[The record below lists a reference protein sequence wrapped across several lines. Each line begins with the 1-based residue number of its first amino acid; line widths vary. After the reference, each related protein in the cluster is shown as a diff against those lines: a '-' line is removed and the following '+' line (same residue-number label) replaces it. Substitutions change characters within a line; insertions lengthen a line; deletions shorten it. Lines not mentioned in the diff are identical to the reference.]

1 MREVYRILCMTI
13 DIDIVANKNRH
24 SVQGAERL
32 GSVFLKGDSA
42 YGGRKVELKVENVYR
57 DEQSRW
63 IVAVADSRDR
73 KAFKQLFDY
82 FAPRIK
88 GFCQNNGS
96 TADRADEVVQEAF
109 VNVWRKASLFDPKKA
124 SAGAWI
130 FAIARNSRIDL
141 IRKENRPEADTTD
154 PFFEQNE
161 PESPLAVLETER
173 KSKTLRSFVKG
184 LPAEQQQVLKL
195 AFFEEKAHSEVAEE
209 LGIPLGTVKS
219 RIRLAF
225 KRIRSELG
233 EI

>member
-1 MREVYRILCMTI
+1 MNI
-13 DIDIVANKNRH
+13 DIDIVADKNGYN
-24 SVQGAERL
+24 VQGADRL
-32 GSVFLKGDSA
+32 SSNFLKTKSPRV
-42 YGGRKVELKVENVYR
+42 GRKVELKVENVYR

-63 IVAVADSRDR
+63 IVAVAESKDR

-161 PESPLAVLETER
+161 PESPLAMLETER
-173 KSKTLRSFVKG
+173 KSKTLRNFVKC

>member
-1 MREVYRILCMTI
+1 MDRSHVRSSSLPAKGWKEV
-13 DIDIVANKNRH
+13 
-24 SVQGAERL
+24 G
-32 GSVFLKGDSA
+32 
-42 YGGRKVELKVENVYR
+42 LKVESVYR

-63 IVAVADSRDR
+63 IVAIAKSRDKR
-73 KAFKQLFDY
+73 AFKKLFNY

-109 VNVWRKASLFDPKKA
+109 VNIWRKANLFDPKKA

-161 PESPLAVLETER
+161 PENPLAVLETER
-173 KSKTLRSFVKG
+173 KTRLIRDFVRL
-184 LPAEQQQVLKL
+184 LPAEQQEVLNL
-195 AFFEEKAHSEVAEE
+195 AFFEEKPHSEVAEQ

-225 KRIRSELG
+225 KRIRSEFG

>member
-1 MREVYRILCMTI
+1 MDINI
-13 DIDIVANKNRH
+13 DISPKRNGYK
-24 SVQGAERL
+24 VQDADSL
-32 GSVFLKGDSA
+32 GSTFLKRKSSH
-42 YGGRKVELKVENVYR
+42 GGKKVELKVENVYR

-63 IVAVADSRDR
+63 IVAVAESRDR
-73 KAFKQLFDY
+73 KAFKQLFNY

-154 PFFEQNE
+154 PFFDQNE
-161 PESPLAVLETER
+161 PESPLAGLETER
-173 KSKTLRSFVKG
+173 KSKIIRNFVKD

>member
-1 MREVYRILCMTI
+1 MSIDVDIGSSRKNVRLRSSQGVVPPFKATGTRDGSKEV
-13 DIDIVANKNRH
+13 
-24 SVQGAERL
+24 G
-32 GSVFLKGDSA
+32 
-42 YGGRKVELKVENVYR
+42 LKVESVYR

-63 IVAVADSRDR
+63 IVAIAESRDK
-73 KAFKQLFDY
+73 KAFKRLFDY

-96 TADRADEVVQEAF
+96 TSDRADEVVQEAF
-109 VNVWRKASLFDPKKA
+109 VNIWRKANLFDPKKA

-173 KSKTLRSFVKG
+173 KSKLLRNFVRD
-184 LPAEQQQVLKL
+184 LPAEQRQVLKL

-225 KRIRSELG
+225 KRIRSEFG
-233 EI
+233 EIR

>member
-1 MREVYRILCMTI
+1 MSI
-13 DIDIVANKNRH
+13 DVDIVPNR
-24 SVQGAERL
+24 RNL
-32 GSVFLKGDSA
+32 GMDRSHVRSSSLPAKGWKEV
-42 YGGRKVELKVENVYR
+42 GLKVESVYR

-63 IVAVADSRDR
+63 IVAIAESRDKR
-73 KAFKQLFDY
+73 AFKKLFNY

-109 VNVWRKASLFDPKKA
+109 VNVWRKANLFDPKKA

-161 PESPLAVLETER
+161 PENPLAVLETER
-173 KSKTLRSFVKG
+173 KTRLIRDFVRL
-184 LPAEQQQVLKL
+184 LPAEQQEVLNL
-195 AFFEEKAHSEVAEE
+195 AFFEEKPHSEVAEE

-225 KRIRSELG
+225 KRIRSEFG

>member
-1 MREVYRILCMTI
+1 MSI
-13 DIDIVANKNRH
+13 DLDIVPARTKSAVEDSDRVGSALLERKANYEGK
-24 SVQGAERL
+24 
-32 GSVFLKGDSA
+32 
-42 YGGRKVELKVENVYR
+42 KVELKVENVYR

-63 IVAVADSRDR
+63 IVAVAESRDR
-73 KAFKQLFDY
+73 KAFKLLFDY

-96 TADRADEVVQEAF
+96 TSDRADEVVQEAF
-109 VNVWRKASLFDPKKA
+109 VNVWRKAKLFDPGKA

-130 FAIARNSRIDL
+130 FAIARNSRVDL

-154 PFFEQNE
+154 PFFDQNE

-173 KSKTLRSFVKG
+173 KSKTLRSFVKD
-184 LPAEQQQVLKL
+184 LPAEQQQVLRL
-195 AFFEEKAHSEVAEE
+195 AFFEEKAHSEIAKE

>member
-1 MREVYRILCMTI
+1 MNNLNATALMSAGRSVSEPFQLGVARSDGGLVEVTI
-13 DIDIVANKNRH
+13 
-24 SVQGAERL
+24 
-32 GSVFLKGDSA
+32 
-42 YGGRKVELKVENVYR
+42 RKVLR
-57 DEQSRW
+57 LLPARR
-63 IVAVADSRDR
+63 IVAVAESRDTT
-73 KAFKQLFDY
+73 AFKRLFDY

-96 TADRADEVVQEAF
+96 TSDRADEVVQEAF
-109 VNVWRKASLFDPKKA
+109 VNVWRKANLFDPKKA

-154 PFFEQNE
+154 PFFDQNE

-173 KSKTLRSFVKG
+173 KSKLIRDFVRD
-184 LPAEQQQVLKL
+184 LPTEQQQVLRL
-195 AFFEEKAHSEVAEE
+195 AFFEEKPHSEVAEE

-225 KRIRSELG
+225 KRIRSEFG

>member
-1 MREVYRILCMTI
+1 MSV
-13 DIDIVANKNRH
+13 DIDIIPSQRQLRVKRPVRSSSPLVDEVRRNR
-24 SVQGAERL
+24 SEKIG
-32 GSVFLKGDSA
+32 
-42 YGGRKVELKVENVYR
+42 LKVESVYR

-63 IVAVADSRDR
+63 IVAVAESRDR
-73 KAFKQLFDY
+73 RAFRRLFDY

-109 VNVWRKASLFDPKKA
+109 VNVWRKANLFDPKKA

-154 PFFEQNE
+154 PFFDQSE
-161 PESPLAVLETER
+161 PENPLAVLETER
-173 KSKTLRSFVKG
+173 RSALLRNFVKE
-184 LPAEQQQVLKL
+184 LPAEQQDVLKL
-195 AFFEEKAHSEVAEE
+195 AFFEEKAHSEVADE

-225 KRIRSELG
+225 SRIRNEFG
-233 EI
+233 EMQ

>member
-1 MREVYRILCMTI
+1 MSI
-13 DIDIVANKNRH
+13 DLDIVPARTKSAVEDSDRVGSALLERKANYEGK
-24 SVQGAERL
+24 
-32 GSVFLKGDSA
+32 
-42 YGGRKVELKVENVYR
+42 KVELKVENVYR

-63 IVAVADSRDR
+63 IVDVAESRDR
-73 KAFKQLFDY
+73 KAFKLLFDY

-96 TADRADEVVQEAF
+96 TSDRADEVVQEAF
-109 VNVWRKASLFDPKKA
+109 VNVWRKAKLFDPGKA

-154 PFFEQNE
+154 PFFDQNE

-173 KSKTLRSFVKG
+173 KSKTLRSFVKD
-184 LPAEQQQVLKL
+184 LPAEQQQVLRL
-195 AFFEEKAHSEVAEE
+195 AFFEEKAHSEIAEE

>member
-1 MREVYRILCMTI
+1 MSI
-13 DIDIVANKNRH
+13 DIDIIPSQPKFRVKR
-24 SVQGAERL
+24 QG
-32 GSVFLKGDSA
+32 GSTIPSLDRDPQDGSE
-42 YGGRKVELKVENVYR
+42 KVGLKVESVYR

-63 IVAVADSRDR
+63 IVAVAESRDR
-73 KAFKQLFDY
+73 KAFKRLFNY
-82 FAPRIK
+82 FGPRIK

-109 VNVWRKASLFDPKKA
+109 VNVWRKANLFDPKKA

-154 PFFEQNE
+154 PFFDQSE
-161 PESPLAVLETER
+161 PENPLTVLETER
-173 KSKTLRSFVKG
+173 RSALLRNFVKE
-184 LPAEQQQVLKL
+184 LPDEQQDVLKL

-225 KRIRSELG
+225 SRIRNEFG
-233 EI
+233 EMK

>member
-1 MREVYRILCMTI
+1 MSVDVDTISERQNSVLKRSQVGKSPFTVTVSKKGLKEV
-13 DIDIVANKNRH
+13 
-24 SVQGAERL
+24 G
-32 GSVFLKGDSA
+32 
-42 YGGRKVELKVENVYR
+42 LKVESVYR

-63 IVAVADSRDR
+63 IVAVAESRDK
-73 KAFKQLFDY
+73 KAFKQLFNH

-96 TADRADEVVQEAF
+96 TSDRAEEVVQEAF
-109 VNVWRKASLFDPKKA
+109 VNIWRKANLFDPKKA

-130 FAIARNSRIDL
+130 FAIARNARIDL

-161 PESPLAVLETER
+161 PESPLAVLEVER
-173 KSKTLRSFVKG
+173 KSKLLRDFVRD

-195 AFFEEKAHSEVAEE
+195 AFFEEKPHSEVAEE

-225 KRIRSELG
+225 KRIRSEFG

>member
-1 MREVYRILCMTI
+1 MSIG
-13 DIDIVANKNRH
+13 IDIVPSRKKYD
-24 SVQGAERL
+24 VQNTDCG
-32 GSVFLKGDSA
+32 GSNFLKREA
-42 YGGRKVELKVENVYR
+42 NHECKKVELKVESVYK
-57 DEQSRW
+57 DEQSKW
-63 IVAVADSRDR
+63 IVAVAESRDR
-73 KAFKQLFDY
+73 KAFKQLFDF

-109 VNVWRKASLFDPKKA
+109 VNVWRKASLFDPRKA

-173 KSKTLRSFVKG
+173 KSKTVRNFVKD

-195 AFFEEKAHSEVAEE
+195 AFFEEMAHSEVAEE

>member
-1 MREVYRILCMTI
+1 MSIDVDIVPSRRNI
-13 DIDIVANKNRH
+13 DIGRSYEESSPLPTV
-24 SVQGAERL
+24 
-32 GSVFLKGDSA
+32 GSKEVG
-42 YGGRKVELKVENVYR
+42 LKVESVYR

-63 IVAVADSRDR
+63 IVAIAENRDR
-73 KAFKQLFDY
+73 TAFKRLFNY

-109 VNVWRKASLFDPKKA
+109 VNIWRKAKLFDPAKA

-130 FAIARNSRIDL
+130 FAIARNARIDL

-154 PFFEQNE
+154 PFFEQSE
-161 PESPLAVLETER
+161 PENPFAVLETER
-173 KSKTLRSFVKG
+173 KSKLIRECVKD

-195 AFFEEKAHSEVAEE
+195 AFFEEKPHSEVAEE

-225 KRIRSELG
+225 KRIRSEFG

>member
-1 MREVYRILCMTI
+1 MSLDINIVPSRNKYKAQKTDCVGSAFLEREL
-13 DIDIVANKNRH
+13 H
-24 SVQGAERL
+24 HES
-32 GSVFLKGDSA
+32 
-42 YGGRKVELKVENVYR
+42 RKVELKVESVYR

-63 IVAVADSRDR
+63 IVAVAESRDR

-88 GFCQNNGS
+88 GFCRNNGS

-109 VNVWRKASLFDPKKA
+109 VNVWRKARLFDPKKA

-173 KSKTLRSFVKG
+173 KSKTLRELVED
-184 LPAEQQQVLKL
+184 LPDEQQQVLKL

-233 EI
+233 ET

>member
-1 MREVYRILCMTI
+1 MSV
-13 DIDIVANKNRH
+13 DIDIVPSHRDLRLNR
-24 SVQGAERL
+24 SGRDNSSFLDVASQS
-32 GSVFLKGDSA
+32 GSEKAG
-42 YGGRKVELKVENVYR
+42 LKVENVYR

-63 IVAVADSRDR
+63 IVAVAENRDR
-73 KAFKQLFDY
+73 KAFKRLFSY

-109 VNVWRKASLFDPKKA
+109 VNVWRKANLFDPTKA

-141 IRKENRPEADTTD
+141 IRKENRPEADTSD
-154 PFFEQNE
+154 PFFDQSE
-161 PESPLAVLETER
+161 PENPLAVLESER
-173 KSKTLRSFVKG
+173 KSTLIRNFVKR
-184 LPAEQQQVLKL
+184 LPAEQQEVLKL
-195 AFFEEKAHSEVAEE
+195 AFFEEKAHSEVADE

-225 KRIRSELG
+225 SRLKNEFG
-233 EI
+233 EMK

>member
-1 MREVYRILCMTI
+1 MSIDVDIVPSRRNI
-13 DIDIVANKNRH
+13 DIGRPYEESSPLPTV
-24 SVQGAERL
+24 
-32 GSVFLKGDSA
+32 GSKEVG
-42 YGGRKVELKVENVYR
+42 LKVESVYR

-63 IVAVADSRDR
+63 IVAIAENRDR
-73 KAFKQLFDY
+73 TAFKRLFNY

-109 VNVWRKASLFDPKKA
+109 VNIWRKAKLFDPAKA

-130 FAIARNSRIDL
+130 FAIARNARIDL

-154 PFFEQNE
+154 PFFEQSE
-161 PESPLAVLETER
+161 PENPFTVLETER
-173 KSKTLRSFVKG
+173 KSKLIRECIKD

-195 AFFEEKAHSEVAEE
+195 AFFEEKPHSEVAEE

-225 KRIRSELG
+225 KRIRSEFG

>member
-1 MREVYRILCMTI
+1 MDRSHVRSSSLPAKGWKEV
-13 DIDIVANKNRH
+13 
-24 SVQGAERL
+24 G
-32 GSVFLKGDSA
+32 
-42 YGGRKVELKVENVYR
+42 LKVESVYR

-63 IVAVADSRDR
+63 IVAIAESRDKR
-73 KAFKQLFDY
+73 AFKKLFNY

-109 VNVWRKASLFDPKKA
+109 VNIWRKANLFDPKKA

-161 PESPLAVLETER
+161 PENPLGVLETER
-173 KSKTLRSFVKG
+173 KTRLIRDFVRL
-184 LPAEQQQVLKL
+184 LPAEQQEVLNL
-195 AFFEEKAHSEVAEE
+195 AFFEEKPHSEVAEQ

-225 KRIRSELG
+225 KRIRSEFG

>member
-1 MREVYRILCMTI
+1 MSIDVDIVPSRRNI
-13 DIDIVANKNRH
+13 DIGRSYEESSPFPTV
-24 SVQGAERL
+24 
-32 GSVFLKGDSA
+32 GSKEVG
-42 YGGRKVELKVENVYR
+42 LKVESVYR

-63 IVAVADSRDR
+63 IVAIAENRDR
-73 KAFKQLFDY
+73 TAFKRLFNY

-109 VNVWRKASLFDPKKA
+109 VNIWRKAKLFDPSKA

-130 FAIARNSRIDL
+130 FAIARNARIDL

-154 PFFEQNE
+154 PFFEQSE
-161 PESPLAVLETER
+161 PENPFAVLETER
-173 KSKTLRSFVKG
+173 KSNLIRECVKD

-195 AFFEEKAHSEVAEE
+195 AFFEEKPHSEVAEE

-225 KRIRSELG
+225 KRIRSEFG

>member
-1 MREVYRILCMTI
+1 MDRSHVRSSSLPAKGWKEV
-13 DIDIVANKNRH
+13 
-24 SVQGAERL
+24 G
-32 GSVFLKGDSA
+32 
-42 YGGRKVELKVENVYR
+42 LKVESVYR

-63 IVAVADSRDR
+63 IVAIAESRDKR
-73 KAFKQLFDY
+73 AFKKLFNY

-109 VNVWRKASLFDPKKA
+109 VNVWRKANLFDPKKA

-161 PESPLAVLETER
+161 PENPLAVLETER
-173 KSKTLRSFVKG
+173 KTRVIRDFVRL
-184 LPAEQQQVLKL
+184 LPAEQQEVLNL
-195 AFFEEKAHSEVAEE
+195 AFFEEKPHSEVAEQ

-225 KRIRSELG
+225 KRIRSEFG

>member
-1 MREVYRILCMTI
+1 MSI
-13 DIDIVANKNRH
+13 DIDIIPSQPKFRVKRP
-24 SVQGAERL
+24 S
-32 GSVFLKGDSA
+32 GSTTPLLDGDPQDGSE
-42 YGGRKVELKVENVYR
+42 KVGLKVESVYR

-63 IVAVADSRDR
+63 IVAVAESRDR
-73 KAFKQLFDY
+73 KAFKRLFNY
-82 FAPRIK
+82 FGPRIK

-109 VNVWRKASLFDPKKA
+109 VNVWRKANLFDPKKA

-154 PFFEQNE
+154 PFFDQNE
-161 PESPLAVLETER
+161 PESPLTVLETER
-173 KSKTLRSFVKG
+173 RSALLRNFVKE
-184 LPAEQQQVLKL
+184 LPAEQQDVLKL

-225 KRIRSELG
+225 SRIRNEFG
-233 EI
+233 EMK

>member
-1 MREVYRILCMTI
+1 MSI
-13 DIDIVANKNRH
+13 DVDIVPSRRNLDIGRSYKESLSLPPA
-24 SVQGAERL
+24 
-32 GSVFLKGDSA
+32 GSKEVG
-42 YGGRKVELKVENVYR
+42 LKVESVYR

-63 IVAVADSRDR
+63 IVAIADNRDR
-73 KAFKQLFDY
+73 KAFKRLFNY

-109 VNVWRKASLFDPKKA
+109 VNIWRKAYLFDPTKA

-130 FAIARNSRIDL
+130 FAIARNARIDL

-154 PFFEQNE
+154 PFFEQSE
-161 PESPLAVLETER
+161 PENPFAVLETER
-173 KSKTLRSFVKG
+173 KSKLIRECIKD

-195 AFFEEKAHSEVAEE
+195 AFFEEKAHSEVAEQ

-225 KRIRSELG
+225 KRIRSEFG

>member
-1 MREVYRILCMTI
+1 MSIG
-13 DIDIVANKNRH
+13 IDIVPSRKKYDGQNTD
-24 SVQGAERL
+24 SVGPTLLERE
-32 GSVFLKGDSA
+32 SDRE
-42 YGGRKVELKVENVYR
+42 GRKVGLKVESVYR

-63 IVAVADSRDR
+63 IVAVAESRDR
-73 KAFKQLFDY
+73 KAFKRLFNY
-82 FAPRIK
+82 FGPRIK

-109 VNVWRKASLFDPKKA
+109 VNVWRKANLFDPKKA

-154 PFFEQNE
+154 PFFDQSE
-161 PESPLAVLETER
+161 PENPLTVLETER
-173 KSKTLRSFVKG
+173 RSALLRNFVKE
-184 LPAEQQQVLKL
+184 LPDEQQDVLKL

-225 KRIRSELG
+225 SRIRNEFG
-233 EI
+233 EMK

>member
-1 MREVYRILCMTI
+1 MSI
-13 DIDIVANKNRH
+13 DVDIVPSRRNLDIGRSYKE
-24 SVQGAERL
+24 SLSLPTV
-32 GSVFLKGDSA
+32 GSKEVG
-42 YGGRKVELKVENVYR
+42 LKVESVYR

-63 IVAVADSRDR
+63 IVAIAENRDR
-73 KAFKQLFDY
+73 TAFKRLFNY

-109 VNVWRKASLFDPKKA
+109 VNIWRKAKLFDPAKA

-130 FAIARNSRIDL
+130 FAIARNARIDL

-154 PFFEQNE
+154 PFFEQSE
-161 PESPLAVLETER
+161 PENPFAVLETER
-173 KSKTLRSFVKG
+173 KSNLIRECVKD

-195 AFFEEKAHSEVAEE
+195 AFFEEKPHSEVAEE

-225 KRIRSELG
+225 KRIRSEFG

>member
-1 MREVYRILCMTI
+1 MHRCNKKLVILIVRMIQSEKLTVISSMSI
-13 DIDIVANKNRH
+13 DVDIV
-24 SVQGAERL
+24 SERRNAGL
-32 GSVFLKGDSA
+32 ERAHVGNSSFSTTGSKEGSKEVG
-42 YGGRKVELKVENVYR
+42 LKVESVYR

-63 IVAVADSRDR
+63 IVAVAESRDK
-73 KAFKQLFDY
+73 KAFKRLFNY
-82 FAPRIK
+82 FGPRIK

-96 TADRADEVVQEAF
+96 TSDRADEVVQEAF
-109 VNVWRKASLFDPKKA
+109 VNIWRKANLFDPKKA

-173 KSKTLRSFVKG
+173 KSKLLRDFVRD

-195 AFFEEKAHSEVAEE
+195 AF
-209 LGIPLGTVKS
+209 LRKS
-219 RIRLAF
+219 HILR
-225 KRIRSELG
+225 
-233 EI
+233 

>member
-1 MREVYRILCMTI
+1 MSIDVDIVSERQNSGLERARVRNSSFSATGSKERSREV
-13 DIDIVANKNRH
+13 
-24 SVQGAERL
+24 G
-32 GSVFLKGDSA
+32 
-42 YGGRKVELKVENVYR
+42 LKVESVYR

-63 IVAVADSRDR
+63 IVAVAESRDK
-73 KAFKQLFDY
+73 KAFKQLFNY
-82 FAPRIK
+82 FGPRIK

-96 TADRADEVVQEAF
+96 TSDRADEVVQEAF
-109 VNVWRKASLFDPKKA
+109 VNIWRKANLFDPKKA

-173 KSKTLRSFVKG
+173 KSKLLRDFVRD

-195 AFFEEKAHSEVAEE
+195 AFFEEKPHSEVAEE

-225 KRIRSELG
+225 KRIRSEFG

>member
-1 MREVYRILCMTI
+1 MSIG
-13 DIDIVANKNRH
+13 IDIVPSRKKYDAQNTD
-24 SVQGAERL
+24 SVGPTLLERE
-32 GSVFLKGDSA
+32 SDRE
-42 YGGRKVELKVENVYR
+42 GRKVGLKVESVYR

-63 IVAVADSRDR
+63 IVAVAESRDR

-109 VNVWRKASLFDPKKA
+109 VNVWRKAGLFDPRKA

-154 PFFEQNE
+154 PFFDQKE
-161 PESPLAVLETER
+161 PESPLSVLETVR
-173 KSKTLRSFVKG
+173 KSKTVRSFVKD

-195 AFFEEKAHSEVAEE
+195 AFFEEMAHSEIAEK

>member
-1 MREVYRILCMTI
+1 MSI
-13 DIDIVANKNRH
+13 DVDIVSNRRDI
-24 SVQGAERL
+24 GIDRPYK
-32 GSVFLKGDSA
+32 GSSPFPPAGSKEVG
-42 YGGRKVELKVENVYR
+42 LKVESVYR

-63 IVAVADSRDR
+63 IVAIADNRDR
-73 KAFKQLFDY
+73 KAFKRLFNY

-109 VNVWRKASLFDPKKA
+109 VNIWRKAYLFDPTKA

-130 FAIARNSRIDL
+130 FAIARNARIDL

-154 PFFEQNE
+154 PFFEQSE
-161 PESPLAVLETER
+161 PENPFAVLETER
-173 KSKTLRSFVKG
+173 KSKLIRECIKD

-195 AFFEEKAHSEVAEE
+195 AFFEEKPHSEVAEE

-225 KRIRSELG
+225 KRIRSEFG

>member
-1 MREVYRILCMTI
+1 MDIIPSQRELRV
-13 DIDIVANKNRH
+13 NRP
-24 SVQGAERL
+24 V
-32 GSVFLKGDSA
+32 GSKPPLLDEVS
-42 YGGRKVELKVENVYR
+42 RNRSEKVGLKVESVYR

-63 IVAVADSRDR
+63 IVAVAENRDR
-73 KAFKQLFDY
+73 RAFRRLFDY

-109 VNVWRKASLFDPKKA
+109 VNVWRKANLFDPKKA

-154 PFFEQNE
+154 PFFDQSE
-161 PESPLAVLETER
+161 PENPLAVLEAER
-173 KSKTLRSFVKG
+173 RSALLRNFVKE
-184 LPAEQQQVLKL
+184 LPAEQQDVLKL
-195 AFFEEKAHSEVAEE
+195 AFFEEKAHSEVADE

-225 KRIRSELG
+225 SRIRNEFG
-233 EI
+233 EMQ

>member
-1 MREVYRILCMTI
+1 MDRSHVRSSSLPAKGLKEV
-13 DIDIVANKNRH
+13 
-24 SVQGAERL
+24 G
-32 GSVFLKGDSA
+32 
-42 YGGRKVELKVENVYR
+42 LKVKSVYR

-63 IVAVADSRDR
+63 IVAIAESRDKR
-73 KAFKQLFDY
+73 AFKKLFNY

-109 VNVWRKASLFDPKKA
+109 VNIWRKANLFDPKKA

-161 PESPLAVLETER
+161 PENPLAVLETER
-173 KSKTLRSFVKG
+173 KTRLIRDFVRL
-184 LPAEQQQVLKL
+184 LPAEQQEVLNL
-195 AFFEEKAHSEVAEE
+195 AFFEEKPHSEVAEQ

-225 KRIRSELG
+225 KRIRSEFG

>member
-1 MREVYRILCMTI
+1 MSV
-13 DIDIVANKNRH
+13 DIDIIPSQRELRVKRPVGSSSPLLDEVSRNR
-24 SVQGAERL
+24 SG
-32 GSVFLKGDSA
+32 
-42 YGGRKVELKVENVYR
+42 KVGLKVESVYR

-63 IVAVADSRDR
+63 IVAVAESRDR
-73 KAFKQLFDY
+73 RAFRRLFDY
-82 FAPRIK
+82 FGPRIK

-109 VNVWRKASLFDPKKA
+109 VNVWRKANLFDPKKA

-154 PFFEQNE
+154 PFFDQNE
-161 PESPLAVLETER
+161 PESPLTVLETER
-173 KSKTLRSFVKG
+173 RSALLRNFVKE
-184 LPAEQQQVLKL
+184 LPDEQQDVLKL

-225 KRIRSELG
+225 SRIRNEFG
-233 EI
+233 EMQ

>member
-63 IVAVADSRDR
+63 IVAVAESRDR

-82 FAPRIK
+82 FGPRIK

-109 VNVWRKASLFDPKKA
+109 VNVWRKANLFDPKKA

-173 KSKTLRSFVKG
+173 KSKVLRSFVKG
-184 LPAEQQQVLKL
+184 LPVEQQEVLKL